1 MPALEF
7 TEADLRAN
15 QQGELGE
22 TQRQHLTRLRQRAL
36 MVGAT
41 VFFGLVFLAT
51 LLLFFGQANANGI
64 LTLLG
69 ILLTMLNAVAMG
81 MFARQWMR
89 LNSDIQ
95 SAQVEA
101 VTGTL
106 ERIVKPQGRVSNYVL
121 RLEGRDFAVK
131 KEAFKLFRHE
141 VRYTFYCA
149 PKSGSLLAAEPHH

>member
-69 ILLTMLNAVAMG
+69 ILLTMLNAVGNGYVCSSMDA
-81 MFARQWMR
+81 
-89 LNSDIQ
+89 
-95 SAQVEA
+95 
-101 VTGTL
+101 
-106 ERIVKPQGRVSNYVL
+106 PQQRYSKRPSRSCY
-121 RLEGRDFAVK
+121 
-131 KEAFKLFRHE
+131 RH
-141 VRYTFYCA
+141 T
-149 PKSGSLLAAEPHH
+149 